1 MTNIFQPYWGLRSSR
16 HGAGLGLGLHIC
28 SQIVNEHGG
37 SLKVSSSTDAGTRF
51 VAEIPITTPQ

>member
-1 MTNIFQPYWGLRSSR
+1 MTKIFQPYWRARSSR

-37 SLKVSSSTDAGTRF
+37 SLKVSSSVEAGTRF
-51 VAEIPITTPQ
+51 VAEIPITPAQ